1 MVQFHATT
9 GTLTLR
15 SHYKMT
21 SPSAAV
27 AVNDEVP
34 HGNAEGFVKYLRY
47 DLISGFLVFL
57 IALPLCLGIAKASGY
72 PPVAGILTAIIG
84 SIVTSLIS
92 NSELTIKGPAAGLIL
107 VVMPTVTAFG
117 YTGTNPEAD
126 FQAYRMALAVGV
138 AAGVIQILCGLLRAG
153 VLGDFFPTTAVHG
166 MLAAIGVII
175 MIKQSPLAFGEGNKG
190 EPLEVLSE
198 IPHKL
203 MHANPE
209 ILLIGVVSL
218 LILFL
223 KPLIKNKIVKLIPG
237 QLVVLL
243 VAVPMGLYFDLAHDH
258 TYSFLGHDYQISE
271 KTFLVDVPNS
281 LISAIVTPDFSV
293 LAKPMTWKWV
303 LMYVLIGSLESIL
316 SAKAIDMV
324 DPWKR
329 KANLNRDLFAVGL
342 ANTLTSLVG
351 GLPMISE
358 IVRSKANI
366 DNGAR
371 TRFADMWHGLF
382 LLTFVA
388 LLPWALHR
396 IPVAALAAMLVFTG
410 FRLASPKEFYNVFLI
425 GREQLI
431 IFVSTIVGVLYT
443 ADLLGGL
450 AIGVAVKVL
459 IHAFNGVPL
468 NSFFKAYLEMEDRDE
483 KTTVIRA
490 SQSAIFSNWFQ
501 FKREIDRLGREMH
514 RDVIV
519 DLSGTKVVD
528 HSFMERL
535 HELESDFAAEG
546 LKLEVIGL
554 ESHQQLSQHKFAAR
568 LRAMARLRRI
578 TTVTDASHEET
589 LVNRFIELGA
599 SGYTAIPCHGAGR
612 RGLGESQNGRE
623 PQVRLEVV
631 VPDEVAHRIVDFV
644 RHDFLRSHH
653 ATVVVEIVDAVKADQ
668 F

>member
-1 MVQFHATT
+1 MSSVAKVTT
-9 GTLTLR
+9 
-15 SHYKMT
+15 
-21 SPSAAV
+21 
-27 AVNDEVP
+27 DEVP
-34 HGNAEGFVKYLRY
+34 RGDLEGFTKYLRY
-47 DLISGFLVFL
+47 DIISGFLVFL

-72 PPVAGILTAIIG
+72 PPVAGILTAVIG
-84 SIVTSLIS
+84 SIVTSLLS

-117 YTGTNPEAD
+117 YTGTNPEVD

-138 AAGVIQILCGLLRAG
+138 VAGVFQILFGLLRAG

-175 MIKQSPLAFGEGNKG
+175 MIKQTPLAFGGTNKG

-218 LILFL
+218 LILFI
-223 KPLIKNKIVKLIPG
+223 KPLIKINWLKRIPG
-237 QLVVLL
+237 QLIVLL
-243 VAVPMGLYFDLAHDH
+243 VAVPMGIYFDLDRDH
-258 TYSFLGHDYQISE
+258 TYSFLGHDYQINS

-281 LISAIVTPDFSV
+281 LASAIVTPDFSV
-293 LAKPMTWKWV
+293 LAKPMAWKWV
-303 LMYVLIGSLESIL
+303 LMFTLIGSLESIL

-329 KANLNRDLFAVGL
+329 RSNLNRDLFAVGV
-342 ANTLTSLVG
+342 ANTLASLVG

-371 TRFADMWHGLF
+371 TRFADMWHGVF

-388 LLPWALHR
+388 LLPWALHK
-396 IPVAALAAMLVFTG
+396 IPISALAAMLVFTG

-431 IFVSTIVGVLYT
+431 IFVATIVGVLYT

-450 AIGVAVKVL
+450 AIGIVVKVL

-468 NSFFKAYLEMEDRDE
+468 GSFFKAFVEIEDRDA
-483 KTTVIRA
+483 KTSVVRA
-490 SQSAIFSNWFQ
+490 SHSAIFSNWFL
-501 FKREIDRLGREMH
+501 FKRQIERLGRELH
-514 RDVIV
+514 RDVVV
-519 DLSGTKVVD
+519 DLSGTTLVD
-528 HSFMERL
+528 HSFMEKL
-535 HELESDFAAEG
+535 HELEGDFADDG

-554 ESHQQLSQHKFAAR
+554 EGHNQLSQHKFSAR
-568 LRAMARLRRI
+568 LRSMARLRRI
-578 TTVTDASHEET
+578 TTVTDAVQEEF
-589 LVNRFIELGA
+589 LVKRFIELGA
-599 SGYTAIPCHGAGR
+599 SGYTVIPCRGAGR
-612 RGLGESQNGRE
+612 QGLTSSLTGQEQ
-623 PQVRLEVV
+623 QVRIEVV
-631 VPDEVAHRIVDFV
+631 VPDEVSARIIDFV
-644 RHDFLRSHH
+644 RHEFLRQYK
-653 ATVVVEIVDAVKADQ
+653 ATVVVEVVDAVKADQ